1 MHFRFAAFALLLGS
15 LSAPSRA
22 EVQASSPS
30 SFVLRGERVVA
41 AAPSEVWRAVGRIGR
56 WWDDE
61 HTYSGDA
68 SRMSLDMR
76 AGGCFCERW
85 DRQSVEHARVVQV
98 MEQEGRRTVR
108 MVGAL
113 GPLQSMSANGVLTI
127 TVTPDAV
134 GTRITL
140 NYRVAGDTSLG
151 FDALASDVDGVLM
164 TQLDRLAVFAA
175 GDAPLR

>member
-1 MHFRFAAFALLLGS
+1 MRCAFAVVALLLVS
-15 LSAPSRA
+15 WSPAARA

-30 SFVLRGERVVA
+30 TFVLQGERVVA
-41 AAPSEVWRAVGRIGR
+41 VAPDKVWRAVGRIGR

-98 MEQEGRRTVR
+98 MEQEGSRTVR

-113 GPLQSMSANGVLTI
+113 GPLQSMSANGVLTL
-127 TVTPDAV
+127 TVAPDPA
-134 GTRITL
+134 GARITFG
-140 NYRVAGDTSLG
+140 YRVAGDASLG
-151 FDALASDVDGVLM
+151 FDALASAVDGVLM
-164 TQLDRLAVFAA
+164 TQLDRLALYAA
-175 GDAPLR
+175 DGAVR